1 MIGDVSAAALL
12 LFAAAAAVQF
22 SPAAPQ
28 DQYPAAGAAAPP
40 DNGVR
45 SPVKIVSFVAEYS
58 PQARLAKLQ
67 GTVTLGIVI
76 GVDGKAHEIH
86 VLQSLGLGLDENA
99 IAAASKWR
107 FVPGKKDRQPV
118 AVETYALV
126 HFSLP
131 KDPTEWSLAR
141 AQFMV
146 PQGAV
151 APSILQAPYPPPAGH
166 REDAQARVAVDIDPQ
181 GIPANIRIEDS
192 SDPKWNNELVAMIG
206 EWRFQPALQDGTAI
220 QSHAILDFMRGL
232 RPDFGPMKWQ

>member
-1 MIGDVSAAALL
+1 MSAAVLL
-12 LFAAAAAVQF
+12 LVAAAASVQS

-28 DQYPAAGAAAPP
+28 VKYPAAGATAPP

-45 SPVKIVSFVAEYS
+45 SPVLIVKVVTEYS

-67 GTVTLGIVI
+67 GTVTLGIVVD
-76 GVDGKAHEIH
+76 VDGKARQIH

-99 IAAASKWR
+99 IASVSEWR

-118 AVETYALV
+118 AVETHVQV
-126 HFSLP
+126 HFWLP

-151 APSILQAPYPPPAGH
+151 APSIQQAPYPPPAGH
-166 REDAQARVAVDIDPQ
+166 REDAQARVAVDIDRQ
-181 GIPANIRIEDS
+181 GVPANIQIEDS
-192 SDPKWNNELVAMIG
+192 SNPKWNNDLIAMIR
-206 EWRFQPALQDGTAI
+206 EWRVQPPSRMG
-220 QSHAILDFMRGL
+220 
-232 RPDFGPMKWQ
+232 RPSSRTRSST